1 MGELCRRIKVS
12 AGTHSAQYSLL
23 IPLFLSTILGFVNVA
38 SAQEEKY
45 LLDDQIEG
53 RAYFS
58 RDEQS
63 GEKDGSFYF
72 VSFFEDSAD
81 NDYHLKYK
89 VKGNYQNDKKSGEWS
104 YNFKRLTPRGG
115 LSIESLSFT
124 ESAGGERFKIEG
136 GFKADE
142 FSGNWE
148 VMENAVAFSEIE
160 DTALYCAFEF
170 DAGQLRRK
178 FRVEQSNATI
188 QGEVDE
194 SGFLHG
200 EVRYVIQYEGKKVS
214 DRRTYDH
221 GRLTASQLKID
232 DEVVERSFLGLKVPE
247 DTSDQFVELE
257 WGDEYLGVMELS
269 HFVASS
275 ALREVG
281 MDSSQFLMKGDVIL
295 LNGLQSLTHHKGIAV
310 WPDRPSFDYPKIK
323 LVSQGLSKA
332 REEHVEQLIQQFSA
346 LDERVK
352 EVLDDD
358 QLEIAA
364 NAENKIAAFQ
374 SIYELLERKVLP
386 GYQSAVELLE
396 NPALQYLDE
405 EELLNQLEELEN
417 LPDSLVVEQT
427 DSVIHFPFAAQ
438 EISTEKY
445 IEGILNQ
452 LTVLDDYLDTLDE
465 TVDPV
470 LERQKQRMSL
480 SKDESTMVDLRDSI
494 RKLYRRSS
502 NNAFQQRMKNP
513 VIEATQ
519 RRFKAYAQLPLNE
532 KINRL
537 AEINACFRS
546 MIDFYFLLEE
556 LPDRRK
562 AIEEMYTRTVWNPFT
577 YTDMEETVKER
588 LYNAYNDYLFPH
600 LMDRIES
607 QLSCHT
613 IDDILKDIPALLD
626 KMEELREQDTQE
638 KEKSLRRE
646 DDIAT
651 IKNIFELKLH
661 LF

>member
-1 MGELCRRIKVS
+1 MALCTGTFFARR
-12 AGTHSAQYSLL
+12 A
-23 IPLFLSTILGFVNVA
+23 LFLPLLTAVMLTFVDVA
-38 SAQEEKY
+38 NAQEEKY

-58 RDEQS
+58 RDEES

-81 NDYHLKYK
+81 SDYYLKYK
-89 VKGNYQNDKKSGEWS
+89 LKGNYKNDKKSGEWS
-104 YNFKRLTPRGG
+104 YDFKRLTPRGG

-124 ESAGGERFKIEG
+124 ESAGGERFKIKG
-136 GFKADE
+136 GFKEGE

-148 VMENAVAFSEIE
+148 AMKNAVAFSEIE
-160 DTALYCAFEF
+160 DTSLFCAFEF
-170 DAGQLRRK
+170 DAGRLRRQ
-178 FRVEQSNATI
+178 FQVEQNTATI

-200 EVRYVIQYEGKKVS
+200 DVRYAIQYEGKKIS
-214 DRRTYDH
+214 DQRTYDH
-221 GRLTASQLKID
+221 GRHTASQLKID
-232 DEVVERSFLGLKVPE
+232 DEVVERTFLGLKVPE

-269 HFVASS
+269 HFVAPS
-275 ALREVG
+275 ALRDAG
-281 MDSSQFLMKGDVIL
+281 MDSSHFLMKGDSL
-295 LNGLQSLTHHKGIAV
+295 FLKALRSLTHHGGIAV
-310 WPDRPSFDYPKIK
+310 WPDQPSFDYPKIK
-323 LVSQGLSKA
+323 LVSQGFSDA
-332 REEHVEQLIQQFSA
+332 RKERVEQLIQQFSA

-374 SIYELLERKVLP
+374 SIYELLDRKVVP
-386 GYQSAVELLE
+386 GYQSAVELLK

-405 EELLNQLEELEN
+405 EELLKRLEEQEN
-417 LPDSLVVEQT
+417 LPDSLVVEQA
-427 DSVIHFPFAAQ
+427 DSVIYFPFEDH
-438 EISTEKY
+438 EIGTKNH
-445 IEGILNQ
+445 IEGILEQ
-452 LTVLDDYLDTLDE
+452 LILLDDYLDTLDDI
-465 TVDPV
+465 VKPI
-470 LERQKQRMSL
+470 LEREKQRLSL
-480 SKDESTMVDLRDSI
+480 SKDESAMVDLRDSI
-494 RKLYRRSS
+494 RKLYRRPS
-502 NNAFQQRMKNP
+502 NNAFQQRMKDP
-513 VIEATQ
+513 VNAATQ

-546 MIDFYFLLEE
+546 MIEFYFLLEDI
-556 LPDRRK
+556 PDRRK
-562 AIEEMYTRTVWNPFT
+562 SIEEMYTRTVWNPFT

-600 LMDRIES
+600 LMDRIEAE
-607 QLSCHT
+607 LSCNT
-613 IDDILKDIPALLD
+613 IDEILEDIPALLD

-638 KEKSLRRE
+638 KEKNLRRE
-646 DDIAT
+646 DDIET